1 MPFEERSLPRTT
13 VMASTGFQNGALAS
27 TVTSRMNDT
36 DADAFDGVPG
46 AYCREVALGSNAM
59 TKLEKLESYL
69 ILKGNG
75 QITHLHTQLNSR
87 GSEQMGRTQNNGSRN
102 IGFVFSDCDLLG
114 EHPDALVQGVEDIQ
128 AKCGFP

>member
-1 MPFEERSLPRTT
+1 
-13 VMASTGFQNGALAS
+13 MASTGFQNGALAS
-27 TVTSRMNDT
+27 TVISRMNDT
-36 DADAFDGVPG
+36 DEDAFDDVPG
-46 AYCREVALGSNAM
+46 AYGREVALGSNAM

-87 GSEQMGRTQNNGSRN
+87 GSEQMGRTQNNGSRY

-128 AKCGFP
+128 AKCGFL